1 MNNVKK
7 FLIAVLFAVFAF
19 ILFVGC
25 SVVPDSVEKA
35 VKRMEKQGYNVTVE
49 EPMPDYTKYGAHTI
63 LYIEEKEDPQN
74 TLVAL
79 RFNNEGQA
87 EGFYNAHTEYKD
99 NNEVFRQE
107 EEWVFWGTKEAE
119 YDFTY

>member
-1 MNNVKK
+1 MKSVLKK
-7 FLIAVLFAVFAF
+7 LSFVFLAVFSF
-19 ILFVGC
+19 ILLVGC

-35 VKRMEKQGYNVTVE
+35 VKRMEKQGYNVKVE
-49 EPMPDYTKYGAHTI
+49 EPVPEYMQYGAHTI

-79 RFNNEGQA
+79 RFDREGQA
-87 EGFYNAHTEYKD
+87 EGFYNAHIEYKH